1 MLLNSALVSH
11 SLLELLGLKPA
22 IVVAGELLHRLEEAR
37 RAAVDCLHLSVHIR
51 NLALQLAI
59 LVLSLPFQL
68 LLGLVRGHIVLIL
81 GARQRHILQ
90 FELAQLRFELG
101 ELLAVFAQNL
111 AALIDELI

>member
-1 MLLNSALVSH
+1 MLLNSALVCH
-11 SLLELLGLKPA
+11 SLLELLRLEPA
-22 IVVAGELLHRLEEAR
+22 VVVACKLLHGLEEAR
-37 RAAVDCLHLSVHIR
+37 CAAVDCLHLGVHIR
-51 NLALQLAI
+51 DLALQLAI

-68 LLGLVRGHIVLIL
+68 LLGLIRGHIVLIL

-111 AALIDELI
+111 ATLIDELI